1 MSDASR
7 TLHVDAP
14 MRLDAFL
21 ARADVGCSRRV
32 LRALVADG
40 VVRVNGRRAAKGARV
55 VAGDVVTLPRFD
67 GIVPE
72 ADLPVTIVH
81 VDADVVVVAKP
92 GGMPGHALDPRQ
104 TGTVAAFLAAR
115 FPETAAVGDALSSGL
130 VHRLD
135 TGTSGLLVAARH
147 ATAHARLRAAFRAGA
162 VTKRYLALVGGTPP
176 ATTTTVTH
184 ALAHDGSDRGRM
196 RVARPGDR
204 AWPARSEV
212 TTLARGTRGA
222 LVGVTIRTGVTHQVR
237 AHLATLGCA
246 VVGDARYGGA
256 DAALPRG
263 RHALHAAGV
272 TLPQDAAAAWSL
284 WSPLP
289 ADLAAVAAALGIDL
303 GRR

>member
-1 MSDASR
+1 MDRDAR

-21 ARADVGCSRRV
+21 ARAALGCSRRV

-40 VVRVNGRRAAKGARV
+40 AVRVNGRRAVKGAQL
-55 VAGDVVTLPRFD
+55 VAGDVITVPRLD
-67 GIVPE
+67 GLAPE
-72 ADLPVTIVH
+72 PDLPVTVPH
-81 VDADVVVVAKP
+81 VDDEIVVVAKP

-104 TGTVAAFLAAR
+104 GGTVAGFLAAR
-115 FPETAAVGDALSSGL
+115 FPETAGAGDRLASGL

-135 TGTSGLLVAARH
+135 TGTSGLLVAARDA
-147 ATAHARLRAAFRAGA
+147 ATHARLRAAFAAGA

-176 ATTTTVTH
+176 AKTTTVTH
-184 ALAHDGSDRGRM
+184 ALAHDPAQRGRM

-212 TTLARGTRGA
+212 TTLRRGRDGA

-237 AHLATLGCA
+237 VHLAALGCP
-246 VVGDARYGGA
+246 VVGDARYDGA
-256 DAALPRG
+256 AAALPDG
-263 RHALHAAGV
+263 RHALHAAGL
-272 TLPQDAAAAWSL
+272 TLPSSDETPWSF

-289 ADLAAVAAALGIDL
+289 DDLCALAASLGID
-303 GRR
+303 

>member
-1 MSDASR
+1 MADAR

-21 ARADVGCSRRV
+21 ARAALGCSRRV

-40 VVRVNGRRAAKGARV
+40 AVRVNGRRVAKGARLA
-55 VAGDVVTLPRFD
+55 AGDVVTLPALHGLR
-67 GIVPE
+67 PE
-72 ADLPVTIVH
+72 PQLPVAVVH

-104 TGTVAAFLAAR
+104 TGTVAAFLAAH
-115 FPETAAVGDALSSGL
+115 FPETVAVGDALASGL

-147 ATAHARLRAAFRAGA
+147 AQAHARLRAAFAHGA
-162 VTKRYLALVGGTPP
+162 VTKRYLALVTGAPP
-176 ATTTTVTH
+176 ATTATVAD
-184 ALAHDGSDRGRM
+184 ALAHDRSARGRM
-196 RVARPGDR
+196 RVARPGER
-204 AWPARSEV
+204 AWPARSDV
-212 TTLARGTRGA
+212 TTLRRGSGGA

-237 AHLATLGCA
+237 AHLATLGCP
-246 VVGDARYGGA
+246 VVGDDRYGGVA
-256 DAALPRG
+256 AALAPG

-272 TLPQDAAAAWSL
+272 TLPPAADAAACSF

-289 ADLAAVAAALGIDL
+289 DDLAAVAAGLGI
-303 GRR
+303 G